1 MRCQTPYGTSRS
13 LQFEILPHKAEEPGQ
28 GEIRR
33 LSGYL
38 VQGGDA
44 ETSPEGGFGS
54 KGLGPSNRAEK
65 RWQNRMLGDG
75 TMGNHARWGET
86 PGPRRNRLDTRGWE
100 TRGEGKPFLDHRL
113 LHPTCFFCLVSRGA
127 SDASGLWNAKQ
138 ITLWLLT
145 WCLSE
150 GQLLLSDAV
159 SPAQGAS
166 LAVRPSPRGSFPTL
180 ENMVAETNS
189 TAF

>member
-1 MRCQTPYGTSRS
+1 MQRQALREDSVPKGWVPLTGQRRGGRIECWEMEPRGTTHNGEKP
-13 LQFEILPHKAEEPGQ
+13 QGPGA
-28 GEIRR
+28 IA
-33 LSGYL
+33 L
-38 VQGGDA
+38 
-44 ETSPEGGFGS
+44 
-54 KGLGPSNRAEK
+54 
-65 RWQNRMLGDG
+65 
-75 TMGNHARWGET
+75 T
-86 PGPRRNRLDTRGWE
+86 PG
-100 TRGEGKPFLDHRL
+100 EGRPGGKGSPFSIIDHRL
-113 LHPTCFFCLVSRGA
+113 LHTTCFFCLVSRGA

-180 ENMVAETNS
+180 ENMVAESNS